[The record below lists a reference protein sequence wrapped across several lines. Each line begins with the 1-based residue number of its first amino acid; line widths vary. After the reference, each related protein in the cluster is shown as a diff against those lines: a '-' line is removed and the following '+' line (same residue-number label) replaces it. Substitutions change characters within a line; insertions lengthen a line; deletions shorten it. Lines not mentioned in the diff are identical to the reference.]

1 MKKKLF
7 DRQTEKV
14 LTITLVPIFIVAL
27 VLCLNQ
33 NFPNLYNPY
42 LWTFY
47 RKSSIFS
54 IIVRYGVPA
63 VSLSLISVRSIPI
76 FFILQVPCVLV
87 FANQWFSHQID
98 SFGPDEFL
106 FLGVYGLLMPIVSV
120 VLARVYP
127 PIFQKIFDKL

>member
-1 MKKKLF
+1 MKKKPF

-63 VSLSLISVRSIPI
+63 VSLSLISVRYIPI

>member
-63 VSLSLISVRSIPI
+63 VSLSLISVRYIPI
-76 FFILQVPCVLV
+76 FFILQAPCVLV
-87 FANQWFSHQID
+87 FADQWFSHQI
-98 SFGPDEFL
+98 SSLGPDEFL

-127 PIFQKIFDKL
+127 AVFQKIFDKL